1 MAVSETTNP
10 TTTFQTG
17 AIASGVPHEPLL
29 LNAESVQRLADAIY
43 SLAISGIATVGPR
56 DRVNLV
62 NSSRALRRLL
72 AAYEREAGHELH
84 TLLIS
89 GGRG

>member
-10 TTTFQTG
+10 TPAFQIG
-17 AIASGVPHEPLL
+17 AGASGIPHEALV
-29 LNAESVQRLADAIY
+29 LNAETVQRLVDAIY
-43 SLAISGIATVGPR
+43 SLAVSGIATVGPR

-72 AAYEREAGHELH
+72 TAYERESGHELH

-89 GGRG
+89 GGRV